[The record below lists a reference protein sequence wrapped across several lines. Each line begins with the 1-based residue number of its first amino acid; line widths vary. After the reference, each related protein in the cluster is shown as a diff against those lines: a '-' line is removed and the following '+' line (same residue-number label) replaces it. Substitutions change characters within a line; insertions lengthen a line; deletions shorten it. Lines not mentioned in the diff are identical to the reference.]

1 MTVPRRLLSC
11 SDDQPLFDDATTR
24 RIEQRAAADLPA
36 HALMARA
43 GIALLRLARAVAPHA
58 RQAWIAA
65 GPGNNGGDG
74 LVLATWL
81 HRAGVATSVTLVGH
95 VAGRVLPPD
104 AAWAL
109 DEARAAGV
117 PLRDDLPSADER
129 ERIDLAVDALL
140 GVGQTRAPEAALAA
154 AVAALNA
161 LRAPLLS
168 VDAPTGLS
176 TDSGRQLGDVVVRA
190 THTLTLLTAKPGL
203 FTGAGREVAGELWFD
218 DLGVAPVAGEL
229 PMATLTGSHTAAERL
244 PRRRHLANKGSFGDV
259 HVAGGAAGMVG
270 ASLLAAHAAALAGAG
285 RVLVHARSSDAG
297 GVLPVDVRH
306 PELMLRPVAELQNA
320 IRENRQATVVAGCG
334 GGDDVIA
341 ELPGCLSNA
350 RRLVLDADALNA
362 IAQDAGLRAHVHA
375 RGARG
380 LATILTPHP
389 LEAARLLGA
398 TAAEVQADR
407 FAAARRLAVELHAV
421 VVLKGS
427 GTLVAAPDGRV
438 AVNPTGDARLAT
450 AGTGDVLAGW
460 IGGLWSAQP
469 AEADPIDLAWAVARA
484 AAWIHGRAC
493 DFAAG
498 DRLPLVAA
506 ELAAHMARAAQALA
520 D

>member
-1 MTVPRRLLSC
+1 MTPRRLLESPE
-11 SDDQPLFDDATTR
+11 DIPLFGDAATR
-24 RIEQRAAADLPA
+24 ELERRAAAALPE
-36 HALMARA
+36 HALMSRA
-43 GIALLRLARAVAPHA
+43 GRALTRLARAIAPHA
-58 RQAWIAA
+58 RRVWIAA

-74 LVLATWL
+74 LVLATAL
-81 HRAGVATSVTLVGH
+81 HRAGVEVGITLAGH
-95 VAGRVLPPD
+95 AGGRALPAD

-109 DEARAAGV
+109 AAARAAGV
-117 PLRDDLPSADER
+117 AIGTALPGAGA
-129 ERIDLAVDALL
+129 RIDLGIDALL
-140 GVGQTRAPEAALAA
+140 GVGQKRPPDGAIAHAIG
-154 AVAALNA
+154 VLNA
-161 LRAPLLS
+161 LRAPVLS

-176 TDSGRQLGDVVVRA
+176 TATGAQLGDAAVRA

-203 FTGAGREVAGELWFD
+203 FTGAGRELAGELWFD
-218 DLGVAPVAGEL
+218 DLGAAPGGGER
-229 PMATLTGSHTAAERL
+229 PAASLTGARSTAALL
-244 PRRRHLANKGSFGDV
+244 PRRRHLGNKGSFGDV

-270 ASLLAAHAAALAGAG
+270 ASLLAAHAASLAGAG
-285 RVLVHARSSDAG
+285 RVLVHAHSSDAG

-306 PELMLRPVAELQNA
+306 PELMLRPVAELHKA
-320 IRENRQATVVAGCG
+320 IRDNRKATVVAGCG
-334 GGDDVIA
+334 GGDDVVA

-350 RRLVLDADALNA
+350 CRLVLDADALNA
-362 IAQDAGLRAHVHA
+362 IARDAGLRAQLRT
-375 RGARG
+375 RGAGGR
-380 LATILTPHP
+380 ATILTPHP
-389 LEAARLLGA
+389 LEAARLLGL
-398 TAAEVQADR
+398 TAAQVQADR
-407 FAAARRLAVELHAV
+407 FAAVRRLAADTGAV

-469 AEADPIDLAWAVARA
+469 PADAMADLAFDVARA

-493 DFAAG
+493 DFTAG
-498 DRLPLVAA
+498 ERLPLVAG